1 MGDAGQKL
9 KRARERLGLTYREV
23 EEASQRIAKA
33 RGSDEYTLA
42 LSRLADIENRQ
53 VVPSLFKLY
62 TLSAIYRIEI
72 TELMEWYGPD
82 VKNLPADAAMIRHN
96 QTHRVGFQ
104 TAVGEADLPIAI
116 DPIINFDE
124 TQFFSRFVQQ
134 WGKIPLLLL
143 NHMDVRHNTYG
154 FIGTAD
160 YSMDPILAPGSLV
173 VIDQSRRRPA
183 SSGWTSE
190 HDRPIY
196 FLEHRDGYLCG
207 WCTMNGKQLTVI
219 FHPSSSKSP
228 LVFDYPDEIDV
239 IGQVTHV
246 AMTIDPVLRP
256 PRA

>member
-53 VVPSLFKLY
+53 VVPSLFRLY

-72 TELMEWYGPD
+72 TELLEWYGPD
-82 VKNLPADAAMIRHN
+82 VRNLPADAAMIRHS

-104 TAVGEADLPIAI
+104 TAIGEADLPIAI
-116 DPIINFDE
+116 DPVINFEE

-160 YSMDPILAPGSLV
+160 NSMDPILAPGSLV
-173 VIDQSRRRPA
+173 VIDQSRRRVA
-183 SSGWTSE
+183 SSGWNSE
-190 HDRPIY
+190 RDRPIY

-207 WCTMNGKQLTVI
+207 WCTMSGKQLTVI
-219 FHPSSSKSP
+219 FHPSSSRAP
-228 LVFDYPDEIDV
+228 MVFDHPDEIDV

-256 PRA
+256 SSA

>member
-53 VVPSLFKLY
+53 VVPSLFRLY

-72 TELMEWYGPD
+72 TELLEWYGPD
-82 VKNLPADAAMIRHN
+82 VRNLPADAAMIRHSN
-96 QTHRVGFQ
+96 THRVGFQ
-104 TAVGEADLPIAI
+104 TAIGEADLPIAI
-116 DPIINFDE
+116 DPVINFDE

-154 FIGTAD
+154 FIGTTD
-160 YSMDPILAPGSLV
+160 DSMDPILPPGSLV
-173 VIDQSRRRPA
+173 VIDQSRRRVV
-183 SSGWTSE
+183 SSGWKSE
-190 HDRPIY
+190 YDRPLY

-207 WCTMNGKQLTVI
+207 WCSRLGGN
-219 FHPSSSKSP
+219 
-228 LVFDYPDEIDV
+228 
-239 IGQVTHV
+239 
-246 AMTIDPVLRP
+246 
-256 PRA
+256 